1 MEVLLFLTEVLQTQD
16 KKIKLYV
23 KGLLFTVFTFVFVL
37 RVGIFHGLLN
47 PMLIVINI
55 FVPLMYLFLL
65 CNLVASAT

>member
-55 FVPLMYLFLL
+55 FVLLMYLFLL

>member
-16 KKIKLYV
+16 KKFKLYV
-23 KGLLFTVFTFVFVL
+23 KGLLFTVFMFVFVL

-47 PMLIVINI
+47 PILIVINI

-65 CNLVASAT
+65 CNLVALAT